1 VNNLRL
7 LYNSRMKTD
16 YMPVYSQPSSKEKA
30 KTLPA
35 EILAFI
41 GDAVQTL
48 FVRTKFA
55 EQKNCKIQTLHN
67 LVTKEINA
75 TSQADALKKIED
87 LLNEDEVIVFKRCRN
102 SHKQN
107 IPKNSSV
114 ASYNL
119 ASGFEGVLG
128 YLYLSG
134 QSERLS
140 ELIKLAYPEETN

>member
-1 VNNLRL
+1 
-7 LYNSRMKTD
+7 MEIHF
-16 YMPVYSQPSSKEKA
+16 MPVYSEPDSIEKA

-35 EILAFI
+35 EVLAFI

-48 FVRTKFA
+48 FVRTKFSK
-55 EQKNCKIQTLHN
+55 QRNCKIQTLHN
-67 LVTKEINA
+67 LVSKEINA
-75 TSQADALKKIED
+75 TSQANALKNIES
-87 LLNEDEVIVFKRCRN
+87 LLNDDEISVFKRCRN

-128 YLYLSG
+128 YLYLTG
-134 QSERLS
+134 QKERLS
-140 ELIKLAYPEETN
+140 ELMAVAYPEENK